1 MAAHHCHHFP
11 CHCRHTHEPAIQ
23 RRARLL
29 ACASPPAL
37 LCPGSHPHFRPRSLN
52 AGQLTTN
59 LPTGAGN
66 IGDKGVPAQVRKDH
80 DVVPEAAVRPSQ
92 DGDYHVG
99 RGGAGNAHVAE
110 NKTTHPVHHSL
121 ADKLKGQIL
130 GVFKK
135 KPSS

>member
-1 MAAHHCHHFP
+1 
-11 CHCRHTHEPAIQ
+11 
-23 RRARLL
+23 
-29 ACASPPAL
+29 
-37 LCPGSHPHFRPRSLN
+37 
-52 AGQLTTN
+52 
-59 LPTGAGN
+59 
-66 IGDKGVPAQVRKDH
+66 VRKDH